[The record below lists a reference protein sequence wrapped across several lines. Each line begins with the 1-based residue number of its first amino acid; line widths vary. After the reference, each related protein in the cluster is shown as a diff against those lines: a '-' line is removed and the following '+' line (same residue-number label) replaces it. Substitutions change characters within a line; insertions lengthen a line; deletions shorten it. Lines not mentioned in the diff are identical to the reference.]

1 MNTIQQLIGR
11 NQDLFT
17 KDVRG
22 HEQRLSFEVQN
33 NSFLV
38 VGGAGAIGRAVVR
51 ELFKREPRVLHV
63 VDISENNLVEL
74 VRDLRSS
81 LGYISGDFRT
91 FALDCGSRAFDL
103 LFEEQG
109 PYNFV
114 LNLAALK
121 HVRSEKDP
129 YTLMRMIEIN
139 ILNTEKL
146 LNQAQSRKA
155 RKYFCVSTDKA
166 TNPVNMMGASKR
178 IMEIFLFSNRRE
190 TPVSTSRFANV
201 AFSDGSL
208 LHGFTRRLQKQ
219 QPLTAPMDIRRYF
232 LTPREAGELCLLSCI
247 LGRDWDILFPKLS
260 EALHLTTFA
269 DIARRY
275 LHSLGYEPYECESE
289 REARDRATELPAN
302 GQWACY
308 FHRTKTTGEKD
319 FEEFYTADQELDM
332 QRFSRIGVIKNPFE
346 PCPEKRDLFFREIT
360 RIKNRGRWDRE
371 ELSALFQSIL
381 PEFKHLETGKYLDDR
396 M

>member
-1 MNTIQQLIGR
+1 MDAIHHLIGR
-11 NQDLFT
+11 DQELFSE
-17 KDVRG
+17 DVRN

-33 NSFLV
+33 SSFLV
-38 VGGAGAIGRAVVR
+38 VGGAGAIGRAVVK
-51 ELFKREPRVLHV
+51 ELFKRGPGVLHV

-74 VRDLRSS
+74 VRDVRSS

-109 PYNFV
+109 PYDFV
-114 LNLAALK
+114 LNLSALK

-129 YTLMRMIEIN
+129 YTLMRMIEVN
-139 ILNTEKL
+139 VLNTEKL

-178 IMEIFLFSNRRE
+178 IMEIFLFTGRRE
-190 TPVSTSRFANV
+190 IPVSTSRFANV

-208 LHGFTRRLQKQ
+208 LHGFTRRLQKR
-219 QPLTAPMDIRRYF
+219 QPLTAPLDIRRYF
-232 LTPREAGELCLLSCI
+232 LTPGEAGQLCLLSCI
-247 LGRDWDILFPKLS
+247 LGRDRDILFPKLS

-275 LHSLGYEPYECESE
+275 LYSLGYEPFECRSE
-289 REARDRATELPAN
+289 QEARDRAGELPAK

-308 FHRTKTTGEKD
+308 FHRTETTGEKD
-319 FEEFYTADQELDM
+319 FEEFYTPEQELDL
-332 QRFSRIGVIKNPFE
+332 QRFSSIGVIKNPFQ
-346 PCPEKRDLFFREIT
+346 PRREKRDLFFREIT
-360 RIKNRGRWDRE
+360 RIRDRGRWDRE
-371 ELSALFQSIL
+371 ELIALFQSVL
-381 PEFKHLETGKYLDDR
+381 PEFRHLETGKYLDDR